1 MNILAMILVT
11 IAMLLNCCSAVDQR
25 EIRQCLLE
33 VNEAM
38 QHFQECQMSWN
49 KAISRMPHVSKHQ
62 RPNAKAEVERT
73 KKALKDARKNL
84 LLKNKVLQQ
93 TTEDFNKQQTTAPM
107 TAEPDLS
114 VASSISDASSEDLS
128 MRLSI
133 SDASSQ
139 SVKSSIS
146 DASSQPVKQPQAQW
160 SLFAWLGMSG
170 ISGWFSS
177 SPQPPSYQD
186 VLSEKAA
193 EAEAR
198 RISGKK
204 AQEDRM
210 HRAMNSVWSS
220 QPQYSAA
227 NVSCT

>member
-1 MNILAMILVT
+1 MG
-11 IAMLLNCCSAVDQR
+11 
-25 EIRQCLLE
+25 
-33 VNEAM
+33 M

-49 KAISRMPHVSKHQ
+49 RAISRMPHVSKHQ

-73 KKALKDARKNL
+73 KKALKDAKKNL
-84 LLKNKVLQQ
+84 LLKNQVLQQ
-93 TTEDFNKQQTTAPM
+93 TTDDFNKQQTTAPM

-139 SVKSSIS
+139 
-146 DASSQPVKQPQAQW
+146 PVKQPQAQW
-160 SLFAWLGMSG
+160 FSFAWLRMSG
-170 ISGWFSS
+170 ISEWFSS

-210 HRAMNSVWSS
+210 HRAMNSVWKS